1 MLLWESANLGPSLS
15 QIEPS
20 IGPAP
25 FITADMVLSSVQK
38 MKLGKSPGGSN
49 IIAEISKASPD
60 QCNQLIPVL
69 INAIVK
75 EGKVPEE
82 FNNRYMVSL
91 FKGKGSTLQR
101 GNCRGLK
108 LTDHMLKLME
118 RVTEKITRECIVI
131 DNMQFG
137 FMPGRGQLMLSSL
150 SDNFRKRFWTKK
162 PLFCFH

>member
-1 MLLWESANLGPSLS
+1 MS

-25 FITADMVLSSVQK
+25 FITADMVLSSLQK

-108 LTDHMLKLME
+108 LTDHMLKLVE

-131 DNMQFG
+131 DDMQFG
-137 FMPGRGQLMLSSL
+137 FMPGRGTTDAIFFVRQLQEKVLDKKNPIL
-150 SDNFRKRFWTKK
+150 LPLILKRLFRLTR
-162 PLFCFH
+162 

>member
-1 MLLWESANLGPSLS
+1 MS

-25 FITADMVLSSVQK
+25 FITTDMVLSSVQK

-75 EGKVPEE
+75 AGKVPEE

-108 LTDHMLKLME
+108 LTDHMLKLVE
-118 RVTEKITRECIVI
+118 RVTEKITRECIII
-131 DNMQFG
+131 DDMQFG
-137 FMPGRGQLMLSSL
+137 FMPGRGTTDAIFFVRQLQEKVLDKKNPIL
-150 SDNFRKRFWTKK
+150 LPLILKRLFRLTR
-162 PLFCFH
+162 

>member
-1 MLLWESANLGPSLS
+1 MS

-108 LTDHMLKLME
+108 LTDHMLKLVE

-131 DNMQFG
+131 DDMQFG
-137 FMPGRGQLMLSSL
+137 FMPGRGTTDAIFFVRQLQEKVLDKKNPIL
-150 SDNFRKRFWTKK
+150 LPLILKRLFRLTR
-162 PLFCFH
+162 

>member
-1 MLLWESANLGPSLS
+1 MS

-108 LTDHMLKLME
+108 LTDHMLKLVE

-131 DNMQFG
+131 DDMQFG
-137 FMPGRGQLMLSSL
+137 FMPGRGTTDAIFFVRQLQEKVLDKKSPIL
-150 SDNFRKRFWTKK
+150 LPLILKRLFRLTR
-162 PLFCFH
+162 